1 MVKKR
6 NENVKNTNFM
16 MNNNKMLKEHLKIK
30 NSILYSELVPLT
42 RDVTCSKLSR
52 KGKNISDKKLSE
64 EHTLN
69 FYS

>member
-1 MVKKR
+1 
-6 NENVKNTNFM
+6 

-64 EHTLN
+64 EHNLN
-69 FYS
+69 FHS

>member
-1 MVKKR
+1 
-6 NENVKNTNFM
+6 

-42 RDVTCSKLSR
+42 RDVTCSKLQK